1 MSARLLPL
9 FSDERSSEQAVDRQ
23 ARLFAESPAPGILDH
38 LPQGVA
44 VFNAHRQIVYA
55 NKAFGGLSAE
65 GGDTSKIVGLRLGE
79 ALSCFGTKID
89 SGVCGAT
96 ELCRS
101 CGAARSLAASLAG
114 KNAVSGDCSISRQGV
129 EHLETL
135 DFRIWIWSMRHGE
148 ETFHVALLAD
158 IRAEKRLDL
167 MERIF
172 YHDILNLVSG
182 MQGVCELM
190 REEEEGTR
198 NAELDL
204 LLFAV
209 ERVND
214 LIQAQRDLTFAE
226 RGDYE
231 VAVNKMGSL
240 SLLADITA
248 LMRRDSSCKGKAL
261 AVAPESEDVFFASD
275 RKLLTRILVNFQKNA
290 LEATPAGGVVSAGC
304 DRQDGRVRF
313 WVRNS
318 ALVPEEAR
326 PQIFRRAFS
335 TKGRGRGLGT
345 YGAKL
350 FAESYLGGTVGFDSQ
365 EGEGTTFFVSLPC
378 QE

>member
-9 FSDERSSEQAVDRQ
+9 FSDERSSEQAIVRQ

-65 GGDTSKIVGLRLGE
+65 GRGAADVLGLRLGE
-79 ALSCFGTKID
+79 ALSCFGTKVD
-89 SGVCGAT
+89 SGVCGTT

-114 KNAVSGDCSISRQGV
+114 TNAVSGDCSLSRQGV
-129 EHLETL
+129 AHLETL

-190 REEEEGTR
+190 REEEEGAR
-198 NAELDL
+198 NAELEL
-204 LLFAV
+204 LIFAV

-214 LIQAQRDLTFAE
+214 LIQSQRDLTFAE
-226 RGDYE
+226 RGEYE
-231 VAVNKMGSL
+231 VVAHKMGSV
-240 SLLADITA
+240 SLLTDITA
-248 LMRRDSSCKGKAL
+248 LMRRETSCRGK
-261 AVAPESEDVFFASD
+261 
-275 RKLLTRILVNFQKNA
+275 
-290 LEATPAGGVVSAGC
+290 
-304 DRQDGRVRF
+304 
-313 WVRNS
+313 
-318 ALVPEEAR
+318 
-326 PQIFRRAFS
+326 
-335 TKGRGRGLGT
+335 
-345 YGAKL
+345 
-350 FAESYLGGTVGFDSQ
+350 
-365 EGEGTTFFVSLPC
+365 TFPDA
-378 QE
+378 